1 MAVSKDDERGTWTSR
16 VRYKDW
22 KGETHIH
29 KKRGFKTKK
38 EAQEYEREFL
48 FMKSKDLNMSFADF
62 VDVYM
67 EDKKPRIRY
76 NTLRSKE
83 YIIRD
88 KILPFFKNFS
98 VCDIGVTDVVQWQN
112 ELLRFRDEEGKP
124 YAPTYLRTIQNQLNA
139 IFNHACSYYG
149 LSKNPAVLAG
159 KMGKQKS
166 KEMQFWTQE
175 EYLAFSEAMKSKPI
189 SFYAFEI
196 LYWTGIREGE
206 LIALEVGD
214 FDFKKK
220 TLTINKSLQRINKE
234 DVITDPK
241 TDKGIRTI
249 DLPDFL
255 CDEVEDYI
263 GMLYKADKDSR
274 LFHISKSYL
283 HHEMDRG
290 CKASGVKR
298 IRIHDLRHSH
308 VAHLIELGFSPV
320 DIADRMGHESM
331 AVTLNYAHLY
341 PSKGKAMAD
350 RLSEDRDEHKK
361 GA

>member
-29 KKRGFKTKK
+29 KKRGFQTKK

-88 KILPFFKNFS
+88 KILPYFKNFS

-149 LSKNPAVLAG
+149 LSKNPAALAG

-361 GA
+361 GV

>member
-48 FMKSKDLNMSFADF
+48 FTKSKDLNMSFEDF
-62 VDVYM
+62 VIVYM

-88 KILPFFKNFS
+88 KILPYFKNFS

-149 LSKNPAVLAG
+149 LSKNPAALAG

-166 KEMQFWTQE
+166 KEMQFWTQK

-290 CKASGVKR
+290 CKATGVKR

>member
-38 EAQEYEREFL
+38 EAQEYERQFL

-88 KILPFFKNFS
+88 KILPYFKNFS

-283 HHEMDRG
+283 HHEMYRG

>member
-1 MAVSKDDERGTWTSR
+1 MSASKDKDRGTWI
-16 VRYKDW
+16 VYIRYKDW
-22 KGETHIH
+22 KGDNQVH
-29 KKRGFKTKK
+29 KKRGFQTKR
-38 EAQEYEREFL
+38 EALEYEREFL
-48 FMKSKDLNMSFADF
+48 LMKSKDLNMSFTDF
-62 VDVYM
+62 VNVYL

-76 NTLRSKE
+76 NTMRSKE

-88 KILPFFKNFS
+88 KIIPYFKNFS
-98 VCDIGVTDVVQWQN
+98 VSEIGVTDVVQWQN

-149 LSKNPAVLAG
+149 LSKNPATLAG
-159 KMGKQKS
+159 KMGKQKT
-166 KEMQFWTQE
+166 KEMLFWTQE
-175 EYLAFSEAMKSKPI
+175 DYLAFSEEMKSKPI
-189 SFYAFEI
+189 SFYAFEL

-214 FDFKKK
+214 FDFNKKI
-220 TLTINKSLQRINKE
+220 LTINKSLQRINKK
-234 DVITDPK
+234 DVVTDPK
-241 TDKGIRTI
+241 TDKGIRSI

-255 CDEVEDYI
+255 CEEIEDYI

-290 CKASGVKR
+290 CKAAGVKR

-320 DIADRMGHESM
+320 DIADRLGHESM

-350 RLSEDRDEHKK
+350 RLGEDRNDHKK
-361 GA
+361 GV

>member
-38 EAQEYEREFL
+38 EAQEYERQFL

-88 KILPFFKNFS
+88 KILPYFKNFS

-320 DIADRMGHESM
+320 DIADRMGHESI

-341 PSKGKAMAD
+341 PSKGKTMAD